1 VRSFHQL
8 FTGSKPWLTI
18 KLRPWGFELFPHF
31 DQLLPLPVQCA
42 KLFFFFRRHA
52 YERQRVAIAL
62 HETVQLQTERLG
74 IQPVSLHPLG
84 KLVELLRT
92 DHVAM
97 NPQGSKLPL
106 QRKTKPARFIHRVH
120 FGARAFLLEL
130 GRPMQE
136 GLLVES
142 LRRLGVAPAQLAR
155 PPRKNPGAHQF
166 QA

>member
-1 VRSFHQL
+1 M
-8 FTGSKPWLTI
+8 
-18 KLRPWGFELFPHF
+18 
-31 DQLLPLPVQCA
+31 QCA

-142 LRRLGVAPAQLAR
+142 LRRLGIGPAHLLGHHIKILMHINPKLDRSSAAIKLAA
-155 PPRKNPGAHQF
+155 GSLV
-166 QA
+166 